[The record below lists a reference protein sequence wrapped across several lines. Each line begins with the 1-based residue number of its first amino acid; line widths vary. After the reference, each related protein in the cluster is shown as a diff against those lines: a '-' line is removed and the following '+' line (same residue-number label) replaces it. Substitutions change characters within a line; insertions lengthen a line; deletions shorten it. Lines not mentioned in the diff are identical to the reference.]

1 MTKILEGTN
10 SFGTNGVHWFIGQV
24 APRESWASNALQT
37 KDKDHGKE
45 GGDKD
50 IASNRVKLN
59 IVGKTDNI
67 TDGNELPWAH
77 VLSNPMANSGYGN
90 AHSFHKLEGG
100 ESVLGFYLDGDDEQT
115 PVISNV
121 FYRDPRSAD
130 QTENIKG
137 GEHQKPHAL
146 KKKSIN
152 EEQTGDV
159 VGKDVSTS
167 ADIKDKKFS
176 KKNSKFNKN
185 DGNPKGDTKEPVPTN
200 ESSKK
205 DSTTTASTNV
215 EEKLGRV
222 SVESPAT
229 CKNDNMTGAIT
240 GALGDFS
247 KLLMNVESYGDFYV
261 NKLTGRIVDLES
273 EIDLAAK
280 KIGGYM
286 TATTNGIRDALFSDM
301 EDKISSF
308 TNNLVPEELKSPFGE
323 AVKGIADEVHCL
335 FGNMISGLKGVI
347 SGFLKD
353 LVGNLINAPLCAAEQ
368 FVGTLLNNIM
378 GGITSTIGPIL
389 SSLTGVL
396 GGALGSVNSMVN
408 KALAGV
414 GILYNFIGCDDH
426 KCPLPSRFDVGI
438 GPQQKERD
446 NMDKLMKSASLLNLA
461 GAVPGLGGL
470 VSSVKGATE
479 NIANIPSVFKKSGD
493 GTPGSLL
500 GTVGGCESNV
510 LRCGPPKIEFFGGA
524 GVGGFANA
532 VVNETGQIIGANMV
546 DGGLGFTKE
555 RPPYVTFKDT
565 CGDGSGARG
574 KAIIGDDGTIT
585 NVLMEKPGY
594 GYNNLYGKIKTIYGD
609 VESDA
614 ISYASNSDTAEVTG
628 QIDSATVTNSGYG
641 YNSTDTIEAGN
652 GSVLKPIVLAGR
664 LMGIE
669 VIDGGVGFTK
679 IPELFINSETGQGAN
694 LRVALKFTPVAEVI
708 KPLDSDEIIS
718 VVNCVGKPLTSTPIS

>member
-24 APRESWASNALQT
+24 APRGSWAYCALNT

-45 GGDKD
+45 GIGRD
-50 IASNRVKLN
+50 ISSTRVKIN
-59 IVGKTDNI
+59 IVGKTDSI
-67 TDGNELPWAH
+67 TDPKELPWAH
-77 VLSNPMANSGYGN
+77 VLSNPMSNAGYGN

-100 ESVLGFYLDGDDEQT
+100 EGVLGFYLDGDDEQT
-115 PVISNV
+115 PVIAHT
-121 FYRDPRSAD
+121 FYRDPRAD
-130 QTENIKG
+130 DTSENIRG
-137 GEHQKPHAL
+137 GNHIKPHSL
-146 KKKSIN
+146 KKQNIN
-152 EEQTGDV
+152 EEQTGDA
-159 VGKDVSTS
+159 VGKAIATGST
-167 ADIKDKKFS
+167 ITDKKFS
-176 KKNSKFNKN
+176 KNDGKFSKN
-185 DGNPKGDTKEPVPTN
+185 DGNPKGKTKKVIPIN
-200 ESSKK
+200 EDSKK
-205 DSTTTASTNV
+205 ESHTTAGNKVIRNV
-215 EEKLGRV
+215 KRV

-229 CKNDNMTGAIT
+229 CKNDNMTGAVT
-240 GALGDFS
+240 GALSDFS
-247 KLLMNVESYGDFYV
+247 KLLLNVESYGEFYV
-261 NKLTGRIVDLES
+261 DKLTGLKIDLDS

-286 TATTNGIRDALFSDM
+286 TATTNSIRDSLFSDI

-335 FGNMISGLKGVI
+335 FGNMISGLKDVI
-347 SGFLKD
+347 GGFLKD

-378 GGITSTIGPIL
+378 GGIKSTIGPIL
-389 SSLTGVL
+389 NSLTGVL
-396 GGALGSVNSMVN
+396 GGALGTVNSMIN

-414 GILYNFIGCDDH
+414 GILYNFLGCDDH

-446 NMDKLMKSASLLNLA
+446 NVDKLMKSASLLNLA

-479 NIANIPSVFKKSGD
+479 NIANVPSVFSKRGD

-500 GTVGGCESNV
+500 GTVGGCESDV

-532 VVNETGQIIGANMV
+532 VVNRTGQIIGANMV
-546 DGGLGFTKE
+546 DGGLGYTNE
-555 RPPYVTFKDT
+555 RPPYVTFKDS
-565 CGDGSGARG
+565 CGDGKGARG

-585 NVLMEKPGY
+585 NVLIERPGY

-609 VESDA
+609 VEGDA

-628 QIDSATVTNSGYG
+628 QIDSATITNTGYG

-652 GSVLKPIVLAGR
+652 GSILKPIVLAGR
-664 LMGIE
+664 LVGIE
-669 VIDGGVGFTK
+669 VVDGGVGFTE
-679 IPELFINSETGQGAN
+679 IPDIFINSETGDGAN
-694 LRVALKFTPVAEVI
+694 VRVVLKFTPVAEVI
-708 KPLDSDEIIS
+708 KPLDSDQIIS